1 MSMTLAACDGVC
13 FLATTDYER
22 ARAFYEGVLGL
33 TVRSQDEF
41 ALVLQAK
48 NVKLRIVRL
57 EDVTPAPHTVF
68 GFEVPEVR
76 ETLQAL
82 KARGVVFERFAAFGA
97 AQDADGVW
105 TPPGG
110 SGGVAW
116 FKDPDGNMLSISRSA
131 G

>member
-1 MSMTLAACDGVC
+1 MTLAACDGVC

-22 ARAFYEGVLGL
+22 ARGFYEGVLGL
-33 TVRSQDEF
+33 AVRSQDEF

-48 NVKLRIVRL
+48 NLKLRIVRL
-57 EDVTPAPHTVF
+57 EQVTPAPHTVF
-68 GFEVPEVR
+68 GFETSDVR

-116 FKDPDGNMLSISRSA
+116 FKDPDGNLLSISHSA

>member
-1 MSMTLAACDGVC
+1 MSLAGCDAVS
-13 FLATTDYER
+13 FLATTDYDR

-33 TVRSQDEF
+33 TVRSQDAF

-48 NVKLRIVRL
+48 GVKLRIVRL
-57 EDVTPAPHTVF
+57 ETVTPAPHTVF
-68 GFEVPEVR
+68 GFEAPQLR
-76 ETLQAL
+76 EMLQAL
-82 KARGVVFERFAAFGA
+82 KARGVVFERFASFGA

-105 TPPGG
+105 TPPGE

-116 FKDPDGNMLSISRSA
+116 FKDPDGNLLSISHSA